1 MKYSL
6 FFTFVFATCHASNI
20 GLGGLFPRSNDPVVD
35 SQDTVVE
42 NPDLEPTT
50 TVTNDL
56 STTTMDFPPSQT
68 TTDAEGTIIY
78 YCIPSPGDSAPAQ
91 ETWQAKTTVTDNKTI
106 YYCPPKTTDVV
117 IKEVSSTI
125 YYSLPEPTP
134 PAIREI
140 PTTIYYT
147 APEPIPTV
155 KDIPSTSIH
164 VCEVTS
170 VIGVKSASTCETS
183 IETLRMDVFKTIYVS
198 SCVVTE
204 DVVIIEEISTTT
216 TESTTTTT
224 TTVPIYVLPTY

>member
-50 TVTNDL
+50 TVITNPL
-56 STTTMDFPPSQT
+56 SPAPTDVVTTTMVYPPSET
-68 TTDAEGTIIY
+68 TIGPQGTIIY
-78 YCIPSPGDSAPAQ
+78 YCIPSPEESASAK
-91 ETWQAKTTVTDNKTI
+91 ETWPAKTTVTDNKTI
-106 YYCPPKTTDVV
+106 YYCPPKTTDIV

-125 YYSLPEPTP
+125 YYSLPTTTTEPPVQVQETNEPT
-134 PAIREI
+134 
-140 PTTIYYT
+140 
-147 APEPIPTV
+147 
-155 KDIPSTSIH
+155 TSIH
-164 VCEVTS
+164 VCEITS

-204 DVVIIEEISTTT
+204 DVVVIEEIPETTT
-216 TESTTTTT
+216 TTTVATTTATT
-224 TTVPIYVLPTY
+224 TTVPIYVLPTH